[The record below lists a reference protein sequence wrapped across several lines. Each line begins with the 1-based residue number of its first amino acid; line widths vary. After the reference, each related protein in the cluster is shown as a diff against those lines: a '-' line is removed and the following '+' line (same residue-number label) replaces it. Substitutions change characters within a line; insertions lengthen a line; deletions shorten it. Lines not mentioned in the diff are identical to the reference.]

1 MITPY
6 EKVRIE
12 TDSYERVARLIDYRA
27 RIAKQSGD
35 LVKAA
40 WLTELADEMRKIT
53 DYSVPAGG
61 FIGS

>member
-6 EKVRIE
+6 EKLRIE

-27 RIAKQSGD
+27 AITKKSGD
-35 LVKAA
+35 LVKAS
-40 WLTELADEMRKIT
+40 WLTELAAEMRKIT

-61 FIGS
+61 A